1 MKRTLAIL
9 LTALLILSLLA
20 GCSGGA
26 GTTPT
31 AAPAP
36 TEAAAAKPAETAKP
50 AATEKPAATAKPTEA
65 PAATEVPAATEEP
78 APSETPAEPDHPE
91 TRTVTDMKGNVVEI
105 PWEVNTYVE
114 SWFAHNAVD
123 LMLDRAE
130 GMLITC
136 ANTDTHQWMYIVCP
150 NFWEAQST
158 TFSTD
163 MSLEEIIAADPDV
176 IFGSNEKYR
185 EMFENVG
192 IPFLNC
198 SFNTYETLIQ
208 SIRLTAEVFGGEAL
222 AIAEDYVDYL
232 SERLDFV
239 SSRVSDIPEEER
251 TTVAHGS
258 SIYELDFDRAN
269 TIIDQWITYAGG
281 INAAAEGLEGNL
293 QTISIEQVMEWDPD
307 VLITGRPQS
316 QVDEIMADEVWA
328 NLEAVK
334 NHRVYSNPR
343 GVFAWD
349 RYGVEAALQPQWCAK
364 LLYPERFADF
374 DMEEELKNFYIRFF
388 GYALSDRQARKILNY
403 ETPELD
409 TEKRTITDLNGNEV
423 EVPIPVKKISTG
435 KLNLTQLTLILA
447 GSDPVANLGDG
458 ADASKGTL
466 LNAMFPELEGM
477 TVLTESNMDAEALL
491 LAEPDLVM
499 IYARSTELGE
509 NLQNAG
515 FPVAYCNLGN
525 EEELLRTMK
534 IMATALGGSAPMRA
548 EAYETFYRTL
558 MADVAE
564 KSAGLSEEQKPMVA
578 YLRSNGAVCGVNSM
592 PNNWIAAAGGINIG
606 ALAGFPQYAAEM
618 SAEDLIM
625 YDPEIIFCESALTL
639 DFLANEAY
647 QKLKA
652 VQNGAVYIVPY
663 GLSCSGLANAEN
675 PMVWQWAAN
684 LIQPGIYH
692 YDAEQTIR
700 DFFLDFYGYAL
711 SDAQLDTILH
721 REG

>member
-1 MKRTLAIL
+1 MKRSL
-9 LTALLILSLLA
+9 ALLLALVMVLALLS
-20 GCSGGA
+20 GCSGGGKTA
-26 GTTPT
+26 PT
-31 AAPAP
+31 AAPTQAPDTTLAPTQAPAP
-36 TEAAAAKPAETAKP
+36 TEAPQPTAEPA
-50 AATEKPAATAKPTEA
+50 PTEA
-65 PAATEVPAATEEP
+65 PAPTLEPQPA
-78 APSETPAEPDHPE
+78 

-105 PWEVNTYVE
+105 PYEVHTYVE

-136 ANTDTHQWMYIVCP
+136 ANTNTHQWMYIVCP
-150 NFWEAQST
+150 NFWNAQST

-163 MSLEEIIAADPDV
+163 MSLEEIIAAGPDV
-176 IFGSNEKYR
+176 VFGSNENYR

-192 IPFLNC
+192 IPFINC

-239 SSRVSDIPEEER
+239 SSRVSGIPDEER

-258 SIYELDFDRAN
+258 SVYELDFDGAN

-316 QVDEIMADEVWA
+316 QVDEIMADPVWA
-328 NLEAVK
+328 NLKAVK
-334 NHRVYSNPR
+334 NGRVYANPR
-343 GVFAWD
+343 GIFAWD

-364 LLYPERFADF
+364 LLYPDLFEDF
-374 DMEEELKNFYIRFF
+374 DIREELKNFYRRFL
-388 GYALSDRQARKILNY
+388 GYELSDNQAQMILNY

-409 TEKRTITDLNGNEV
+409 MESRIITDLNGNEV
-423 EVPIPVKKISTG
+423 EVPIPVKTISTG

-447 GSDPVANLGDG
+447 GSDAVANLGDG

-491 LAEPDLVM
+491 LVEPDLVM
-499 IYARSTELGE
+499 IYTRSTELGG

-534 IMATALGGSAPMRA
+534 IMSAALGGGAPMQAAR
-548 EAYETFYRTL
+548 YETFYRQL

-564 KSAGLSEEQKPMVA
+564 KSAGLAEENKPLVA
-578 YLRSNGAVCGVNSM
+578 YLRGNGAVCGVNSM
-592 PNNWIAAAGGINIG
+592 PNNWIAAAGGVNIG

-625 YDPEIIFCESALTL
+625 YDPDIIFCESAQTL
-639 DFLANEAY
+639 EFLDNDAY
-647 QKLKA
+647 KNLKA
-652 VQNGAVYIVPY
+652 VKNGALYIVPY

-675 PMVWQWAAN
+675 PLVWQWAAN
-684 LIQPGIYH
+684 IIQPDIYD

-700 DFFLDFYGYAL
+700 DFFLDFYGYEL
-711 SDAQLDTILH
+711 SDTQLDTILH
-721 REG
+721 R